1 MFMASFIVSATP
13 GRATDAIAVTLEL
26 LEQHHSIVLDCITL
40 GGSQITQEAFLGSL
54 ERQEQ
59 AAEQS
64 NAVAIL
70 ALPICSCTEQGEVRV
85 GDVWSE
91 LGEPLGLPVVVATE
105 LIEHGIT
112 DIGQIKIS
120 LLRWKL
126 PMVDPPLDIEVRI
139 RNFVEDHDGE
149 RLSTS

>member
-40 GGSQITQEAFLGSL
+40 GGSQITQEAFLSSL

-59 AAEQS
+59 AAS

-85 GDVWSE
+85 GDAWSE
-91 LGEPLGLPVVVATE
+91 LGEPLGLPVVVANE
-105 LIEHGIT
+105 LIEHGMT
-112 DIGQIKIS
+112 DAGEIKIS
-120 LLRWKL
+120 LLRWEL

-139 RNFVEDHDGE
+139 RNFVEDHEGE